1 MREELERRTKRF
13 ALEVIEEVDRLGSGV
28 VQWVLGKQLVKAA
41 TSIGA
46 NYREACRA
54 ESRADFIHKIG
65 VVEKEASE
73 TCYWLELV
81 VESRNGSPETL
92 GPLLDEARE
101 LLAIF
106 TASGRTAKS
115 RRGA

>member
-1 MREELERRTKRF
+1 VREELETRTKRF
-13 ALEVIEEVDRLGSGV
+13 ALDVIEEVERLGNGV
-28 VQWVLGKQLVKAA
+28 VQWVLGRQLLRAA
-41 TSIGA
+41 TSIGS

-54 ESRADFIHKIG
+54 ESRADFIHKIA

-73 TCYWLELV
+73 TCYWLELF
-81 VESRNGSPETL
+81 VESRKGSPERL
-92 GPLLDEARE
+92 EPLLAEARE

-115 RRGA
+115 RR